1 MAGIAVVGS
10 MTSGHDGYPPVRVI
24 EGSDFVTCN
33 GVPVALVGSRCEEH
47 TKPHNPTHY
56 PVVTGGSSFV
66 SVGGIKV
73 ATIGSEVA
81 GGGCNA
87 SHVIVT
93 GDESCNIEN

>member
-10 MTSGHDGYPPVRVI
+10 LTSGHDGYPPVHVI
-24 EGSDFVTCN
+24 TGSNFVSCN
-33 GVPVALVGSRCEEH
+33 GKPVALVGSICEDH
-47 TKPHNPTHY
+47 TKPKNQTHP

-73 ATIGSEVA
+73 ATVGSEVA
-81 GGGCNA
+81 GGGCNG

-93 GDESCNIEN
+93 GEDSCDIQ